1 MLENNNGEKVSLYQ
15 EVEESLLELFITLNL
30 NPKNEISVAKEIEA
44 QNEVEMIDQR
54 ALQPV
59 VESPEFF

>member
-59 VESPEFF
+59 VKSPEFF